1 MKNNLF
7 LIYFLI
13 CFFLNNNLN
22 AKSFQLEA
30 KNIDI
35 SDNGNLVKAI
45 DGKGT
50 SIDKDIEIYAKELLY
65 QKKSGILKASKK
77 GSILILSKNLKIE
90 FDNAIIDE
98 LNSTIIATGN
108 VKIYN
113 SLNELLIESEKI
125 TYNNNLEY
133 IRSNTDTVIK
143 DKFKNIYNVKSFL
156 FELNNK
162 ILKLENLKFIDF
174 ENNTLETSIA
184 FLNTETNNLYGKD
197 VILNLNN
204 KSFEKNNQP
213 RLKANSMVN
222 NEVSTEITK
231 GIFTTCKKRDGCPPW
246 KISAEKIIHDKKKKT
261 LNYENAFLS
270 IYDTPIIY
278 FPKFYHPD
286 PTVKRTSGFLV
297 PSIKNSSDDNKN
309 YLNLPYFLV
318 LAENRDMTLS
328 PRIFSEEKLML
339 QTEFRQAGLK
349 SNHISDFSFFKQ
361 KNVNDS
367 NHFFYNYDKKFNMG
381 IFFDNLI
388 NFKIQSTSKDTYLK
402 ANKIESKLISDNNVL
417 ENSLDVSLY
426 SSDLTINIESV
437 IYEDLNK
444 KGNDRYDYIL
454 PKIDL
459 VKNLNN
465 NTGLKGDF
473 SFKSQN
479 LIRNYNTNVFEK
491 ININDLIFTSF
502 PKIKN
507 SGLVN
512 NYEFIIKNS
521 NTDTNN
527 SKNYKQDENI
537 TLTGTYQFNSKMPLM
552 KKNEN
557 HQKILTPK
565 ISFKISPQHTKD
577 DRNDDS
583 RVDIN
588 NIYSLNRLA
597 DNDTVE
603 EGFSLTYGS
612 EYSVAQN
619 DTLNEIF
626 NFKIANNLR
635 FKESDDLPG
644 RNQMGSK
651 TSNFFG
657 EVEFNPYDF
666 IKTKYSTSIRNNL
679 SDINYENFITEFKT
693 DKILLT
699 FDYVN
704 ENDSVAEQ
712 SYLQNTSQYSFD
724 NFNSM
729 KFSTRKNKS
738 TDLTEYYNLMYQ
750 YKNDCLA
757 ASIEYNKD
765 YYSDQDLKPTESFLL
780 KLTII
785 PFGETTGP
793 NLKQ

>member
-657 EVEFNPYDF
+657 EFEFNPYDF
-666 IKTKYSTSIRNNL
+666 IKTKYSTSIKNNL

>member
-361 KNVNDS
+361 KNINDG

-381 IFFDNLI
+381 NFFDNLI

-402 ANKIESKLISDNNVL
+402 ANKIKSKLISDNNVL

-527 SKNYKQDENI
+527 SENYKQDENI

-583 RVDIN
+583 VVDIN

-597 DNDTVE
+597 DNNTVE

-619 DTLNEIF
+619 DTLKEIF

-657 EVEFNPYDF
+657 EFEFNPYDF
-666 IKTKYSTSIRNNL
+666 IKTKYSTSIKNNL

-704 ENDSVAEQ
+704 ENDNFNEQ

>member
-13 CFFLNNNLN
+13 SFFLNNNLN

-174 ENNTLETSIA
+174 ENNRLETSIA

-361 KNVNDS
+361 KNINDG

-381 IFFDNLI
+381 NFFDNLI
-388 NFKIQSTSKDTYLK
+388 NFKIQTTSKDTYLK
-402 ANKIESKLISDNNVL
+402 ANKIKSKLISDDNVL

-527 SKNYKQDENI
+527 SENYKQDENI

-557 HQKILTPK
+557 HQKIFTPK
-565 ISFKISPQHTKD
+565 ISLKISPQHTKD

-603 EGFSLTYGS
+603 DGFSLTYGS

-619 DTLNEIF
+619 DTLKEIF

-666 IKTKYSTSIRNNL
+666 IKTKYSTSIKNNL

-704 ENDSVAEQ
+704 ENDSSTEQ

>member
-162 ILKLENLKFIDF
+162 ILKLENLKFTDF

-361 KNVNDS
+361 KNINDG

-381 IFFDNLI
+381 NFFDNLI

-635 FKESDDLPG
+635 FKESDDLPS

-657 EVEFNPYDF
+657 EFEFNPYDF
-666 IKTKYSTSIRNNL
+666 IKTKYSTSIKNNL

-704 ENDSVAEQ
+704 ENDSVTEQ

>member
-13 CFFLNNNLN
+13 SFFLNNNLN

-125 TYNNNLEY
+125 TYNDNLEF

-162 ILKLENLKFIDF
+162 TLKLENLKYTDF

-361 KNVNDS
+361 KNINDG

-381 IFFDNLI
+381 KFFDNLI

-402 ANKIESKLISDNNVL
+402 ANKIKSKLISDNNVL

-459 VKNLNN
+459 IKNLNN

-666 IKTKYSTSIRNNL
+666 IKTKYSTSIKNNL

-704 ENDSVAEQ
+704 ENDSSTEQ

>member
-13 CFFLNNNLN
+13 SFFLNNNLN

-213 RLKANSMVN
+213 RLKANSMIN

-361 KNVNDS
+361 KNINDG

-381 IFFDNLI
+381 KFFDNLI
-388 NFKIQSTSKDTYLK
+388 NFKIQTTSKDTYLK
-402 ANKIESKLISDNNVL
+402 ANKIKSKLISDDNVL

-527 SKNYKQDENI
+527 SENYKQDENI

-666 IKTKYSTSIRNNL
+666 IKTKYSTSIKNNL

-704 ENDSVAEQ
+704 ENDNFNEQ

>member
-7 LIYFLI
+7 LICFLI

-361 KNVNDS
+361 KNINDG

-381 IFFDNLI
+381 NFFDNLI
-388 NFKIQSTSKDTYLK
+388 NFKIQTTSKDTYLK
-402 ANKIESKLISDNNVL
+402 ANKIKSKLISDDNVL

-666 IKTKYSTSIRNNL
+666 IKTKYSTSIKNNL

-704 ENDSVAEQ
+704 ENDSITEQ

>member
-13 CFFLNNNLN
+13 CFFLNDNLN

-125 TYNNNLEY
+125 TYNDNLEF

-213 RLKANSMVN
+213 RLKANSMIN

-361 KNVNDS
+361 KNINDG

-381 IFFDNLI
+381 KFFDNLI

-402 ANKIESKLISDNNVL
+402 ANKIKSKLISDNNVL

-459 VKNLNN
+459 IKNLNN

-565 ISFKISPQHTKD
+565 ISVKISPQHTKD

-583 RVDIN
+583 VVDIN

-597 DNDTVE
+597 DNNTVE

-704 ENDSVAEQ
+704 ENDSSTEQ

-793 NLKQ
+793 NLKK

>member
-361 KNVNDS
+361 KNINDG

-381 IFFDNLI
+381 NFFDNLI

-635 FKESDDLPG
+635 FKESDDLPS

>member
-328 PRIFSEEKLML
+328 PRIFSKEKLML

-361 KNVNDS
+361 KNINDG

-381 IFFDNLI
+381 NFFDNLI

-402 ANKIESKLISDNNVL
+402 ANKIKSKLISDNNVL

-459 VKNLNN
+459 IKNLNN

-557 HQKILTPK
+557 HQKIFTPK
-565 ISFKISPQHTKD
+565 ISLKISPQHTKD

-588 NIYSLNRLA
+588 NIDSLNRLA

-603 EGFSLTYGS
+603 DGFSLTYGS

-619 DTLNEIF
+619 DTLKEIF

-704 ENDSVAEQ
+704 ENDNFNEQ

>member
-13 CFFLNNNLN
+13 CFFLNDNLN

-361 KNVNDS
+361 KNINDG

-381 IFFDNLI
+381 KFFDNLI

-402 ANKIESKLISDNNVL
+402 ANKIKSKLISDNNVL

-459 VKNLNN
+459 IKNLNN

-704 ENDSVAEQ
+704 ENDSSTEQ

>member
-162 ILKLENLKFIDF
+162 ILKLENLKFTDF

-361 KNVNDS
+361 KNINDG

-381 IFFDNLI
+381 NFFDNLI
-388 NFKIQSTSKDTYLK
+388 NFKIQTTSKDTYLK
-402 ANKIESKLISDNNVL
+402 ANKIKSKLISDDNVL

-459 VKNLNN
+459 IKNLNN

-527 SKNYKQDENI
+527 SENYKQDENI

-557 HQKILTPK
+557 HQKIFTPK
-565 ISFKISPQHTKD
+565 ISLKISPQHTKD

-597 DNDTVE
+597 DNNTVE

-619 DTLNEIF
+619 DTLKEIF

-704 ENDSVAEQ
+704 ENDNFNEQ

>member
-7 LIYFLI
+7 LICFLI

-162 ILKLENLKFIDF
+162 ILKLENLKFTDF

-361 KNVNDS
+361 KNINDG

-381 IFFDNLI
+381 NFFDNLI

-402 ANKIESKLISDNNVL
+402 ANKIKSKLISDNNVL

-704 ENDSVAEQ
+704 ENDSITEQ

>member
-361 KNVNDS
+361 KNINDG

-381 IFFDNLI
+381 NFFDNLI

-537 TLTGTYQFNSKMPLM
+537 NLTGTYQFNSKMPLM

-635 FKESDDLPG
+635 FKESDDLPS

>member
-361 KNVNDS
+361 KNINDG

-381 IFFDNLI
+381 NFFDNLI
-388 NFKIQSTSKDTYLK
+388 NFKIQTTSKDTYLK
-402 ANKIESKLISDNNVL
+402 ANKIKSKLISDDNVL

-666 IKTKYSTSIRNNL
+666 IKTKYSTSIKNNL

-704 ENDSVAEQ
+704 ENDSSTEQ

>member
-13 CFFLNNNLN
+13 SFFLNNNLN

-174 ENNTLETSIA
+174 ENNRLETSIA

-213 RLKANSMVN
+213 RLKANSMIN

-361 KNVNDS
+361 KNINDG

-381 IFFDNLI
+381 NFFDNLI
-388 NFKIQSTSKDTYLK
+388 NFKIQTTSKDTYLK
-402 ANKIESKLISDNNVL
+402 ANKIKSKLISDDNVL

-527 SKNYKQDENI
+527 SKNYKQEENI

-666 IKTKYSTSIRNNL
+666 IKTKYSTSIKNNL

-704 ENDSVAEQ
+704 ENDSSTEQ

>member
-7 LIYFLI
+7 LIYFFV

-22 AKSFQLEA
+22 AKSFELEA
-30 KNIDI
+30 KNIEI
-35 SDNGNLVKAI
+35 SDNGNLIKAI

-50 SIDKDIEIYAKELLY
+50 SIDKDIEIYAKELMY
-65 QKKSGILKASKK
+65 QKKPGILKASNQ
-77 GSILILSKNLKIE
+77 GSIIILSKNLKIE

-98 LNSTIIATGN
+98 FNSTIIATGN

-113 SLNELLIESEKI
+113 SLNKLLIESEKI
-125 TYNNNLEY
+125 IYNNNLEY
-133 IRSNTDTVIK
+133 IQSDTDTIIK

-156 FELNNK
+156 FELDNK
-162 ILKLENLKFIDF
+162 VLKLQNLKFVDF
-174 ENNTLETSIA
+174 ENNIFETSIA

-213 RLKANSMVN
+213 RLKANSIIN
-222 NEVSTEITK
+222 NNVSTEITK

-246 KISAEKIIHDKKKKT
+246 KIYADKIVHDKKKKT
-261 LNYENAFLS
+261 LNYENAILS
-270 IYDTPIIY
+270 IYDTPIFY
-278 FPKFYHPD
+278 FPKFFHPD
-286 PTVKRTSGFLV
+286 PSVERTSGFLV
-297 PSIKNSSDDNKN
+297 PSIKNSKNDNKN

-318 LAENRDMTLS
+318 LAENRDMTFS
-328 PRIFSEEKLML
+328 PRIFSEEKLLL
-339 QTEFRQAGLK
+339 QTEFRQVGLK
-349 SNHISDFSFFKQ
+349 SNHSSDFSFFKQ
-361 KNVNDS
+361 KNINDS

-381 IFFDNLI
+381 NFIDSLI

-402 ANKIESKLISDNNVL
+402 ANKIESDLISDNNIL
-417 ENSLDVSLY
+417 ENSLNVNLY
-426 SSDLTINIESV
+426 SRDLTVNIESV

-459 VKNLNN
+459 VKKLNN

-479 LIRNYNTNVFEK
+479 LVRNYDTNVLEK

-527 SKNYKQDENI
+527 SNNYKQDENI
-537 TLTGTYQFNSKMPLM
+537 NLTGTYQFNSKMPLIQI
-552 KKNEN
+552 NEN
-557 HQKILTPK
+557 YQKILTPK

-577 DRNDDS
+577 DRNEDS

-588 NIYSLNRLA
+588 NIYSINRLT
-597 DNDTVE
+597 DDDTVE
-603 EGFSLTYGS
+603 EGLSLVYGS
-612 EYSVAQN
+612 EYSISQK
-619 DTLNEIF
+619 DSLNEIF

-635 FKESDDLPG
+635 FKESDDLPK

-651 TSNFFG
+651 TSNFFS

-666 IKTKYSTSIRNNL
+666 IKTKYSTSIKNNL

-693 DKILLT
+693 DKILLK

-704 ENDSVAEQ
+704 ENDTIAKQ

-724 NFNSM
+724 NSNSIE
-729 KFSTRKNKS
+729 FSTRKNKS

-757 ASIEYNKD
+757 ASVEYNKD
-765 YYSDQDLKPTESFLL
+765 YYSDQDLKPTESFLI